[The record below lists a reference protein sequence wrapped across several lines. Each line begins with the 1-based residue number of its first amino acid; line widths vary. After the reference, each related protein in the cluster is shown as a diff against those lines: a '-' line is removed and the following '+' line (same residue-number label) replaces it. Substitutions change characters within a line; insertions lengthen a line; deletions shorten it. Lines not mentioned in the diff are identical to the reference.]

1 MAWRSWVFETM
12 TGVIHAPIDLPKFAW
27 SVDVSDSSL
36 ATLKDKGV
44 GDLDL
49 SGVTVPWGSV
59 PGDTMQAKRRILTP
73 DRYGILLTW
82 ASDRD
87 LDMGLVGKP
96 VVAAALGVRPDTA
109 SDPSFRLPSPFGL
122 LDHRYLVR
130 EGRYGTGKNG
140 TSPDTIRLTNLSYR
154 GIASEIGWLCTDA
167 KPSGA
172 LPIDWTYRGEHGART
187 REYSAWDI
195 QNNGCRKLLTDLSNI
210 LGGPDM
216 QFRPYLPDKSHVRF
230 AFLAGSDSEVYLGQK
245 EVHSLGY
252 APYAGALDELTVD
265 HLGAIHRVYASG
277 AGTDAAQITA
287 FAEDRTLLRAPGINW
302 PLRES
307 TYSDSDTED
316 LAVLKAHAAG
326 VLAANDRPLMQ
337 ITASVHAAD
346 IDRGGAQSFPL
357 GDIWPGERVNLDI
370 RDYPPLPD
378 GVYRTRL
385 MRMSGDNTN
394 RIELIF
400 DVMEDISV

>member
-1 MAWRSWVFETM
+1 
-12 TGVIHAPIDLPKFAW
+12 
-27 SVDVSDSSL
+27 
-36 ATLKDKGV
+36 
-44 GDLDL
+44 
-49 SGVTVPWGSV
+49 
-59 PGDTMQAKRRILTP
+59 MQAKRRILTP
-73 DRYGILLTW
+73 DRYSILLTW
-82 ASDRD
+82 ASEHD
-87 LDMGLVGKP
+87 LDMGLMGKP
-96 VVAAALGVRPDTA
+96 VVAAAIGVRTDTA
-109 SDPSFRLPSPFGL
+109 IDTSFSLTSPFGL

-130 EGRYGTGKNG
+130 EGRYGAGANG
-140 TSPDTIRLTNLSYR
+140 TSTDTIRLTNLSYR

-172 LPIDWTYRGEHGART
+172 LPIDWTYRGEAGSRT
-187 REYSAWDI
+187 REYAAWDI

-210 LGGPDM
+210 LNGPDM
-216 QFRPYLPDKSHVRF
+216 QFRPYLPDQSHVRF
-230 AFLAGSDSEVYLGQK
+230 AFLAGSDSEIYLGQK

-265 HLGAIHRVYASG
+265 HLGAVHRVYASG

-287 FAEDRTLLRAPGINW
+287 FAEDRTLLRAPRYQLASAGIHVFG
-302 PLRES
+302 LRHGGS
-307 TYSDSDTED
+307 RGAQS
-316 LAVLKAHAAG
+316 ACGWRARCQR
-326 VLAANDRPLMQ
+326 RPLMQ

-346 IDRGGAQSFPL
+346 IDEGGAQSFPI
-357 GDIWPGERVNLDI
+357 GDIWPGERVDLDI

-394 RIELIF
+394 RIELVF

>member
-1 MAWRSWVFETM
+1 MVWCSWVFETM

-59 PGDTMQAKRRILTP
+59 PGDTMQAKRRILAP
-73 DRYGILLTW
+73 DRYGIMLAW
-82 ASDRD
+82 ASQHD
-87 LDMGLVGKP
+87 LDMGLIGKP
-96 VVAAALGVRPDTA
+96 VVAASIGVRTDTA
-109 SDPSFRLPSPFGL
+109 IDTSFNLTSPFGL

-130 EGRYGTGKNG
+130 EGKYGTGKNG
-140 TSPDTIRLTNLSYR
+140 TSPDSIKFTNLSYR
-154 GIASEIGWLCTDA
+154 GIASEIGWQCTDA

-172 LPIDWTYRGEHGART
+172 LPIDWTYRGERGTRT

-210 LGGPDM
+210 QNGPDM
-216 QFRPYLPDKSHVRF
+216 QLRPYLPDQGHLRF
-230 AFLAGSDSEVYLGQK
+230 AFLAGSDSDIWLGQK

-265 HLGAIHRVYASG
+265 HLGAVHRVYASG

-287 FAEDRTLLRAPGINW
+287 VAEDLTLLRKPGVNW

-307 TYSDSDTED
+307 TYSDSDTD
-316 LAVLKAHAAG
+316 NLAVLKAHAAG
-326 VLAANDRPLMQ
+326 MLAANDRPLMQ
-337 ITASVHAAD
+337 ITASVYAAD
-346 IDRGGAQSFPL
+346 TNTDGAQSFPV
-357 GDIWPGERVNLDI
+357 GDIWPGELVKLDI

-378 GVYRTRL
+378 GVYSTRL

-394 RIELIF
+394 KIELVF